1 MGAGD
6 CTDHCGLAIGVG
18 GNGGSGVIFT
28 GGGVDSNFSGMLG
41 SMLNDFS
48 MQNRRELR
56 PFGRAVTGAAST
68 WLGPLIKA
76 PHTAGQEKGW
86 ELT

>member
-18 GNGGSGVIFT
+18 GNGGSGEIFT

-41 SMLNDFS
+41 SMLRVV
-48 MQNRRELR
+48 NRSGTT
-56 PFGRAVTGAAST
+56 PG
-68 WLGPLIKA
+68 
-76 PHTAGQEKGW
+76 
-86 ELT
+86 